1 MLPPDMG
8 ASPFVFGHR
17 VRVIAYPRPG
27 DAANKNENMEVV
39 MATVASLRGST
50 RPVICQQCGEAL
62 IAPEWVEYFS
72 EEQLV
77 LNLWTCA
84 RCGHRFETE
93 AFLPANTGPDS
104 TVKVPEAFPPRLVVA

>member
-1 MLPPDMG
+1 
-8 ASPFVFGHR
+8 
-17 VRVIAYPRPG
+17 
-27 DAANKNENMEVV
+27 

-50 RPVICQQCGEAL
+50 RPVICQQCGEML

-72 EEQLV
+72 EEQLI

-104 TVKVPEAFPPRLVVA
+104 TVKVPEAFPPPSVVA